1 MRITTG
7 KVVQGRIELEGDPLD
22 DGEIV
27 TVLSHDSGEAFELSA
42 EAEDD
47 LLASI
52 AEADRG
58 ELLTR
63 EQVFAMLQYS
73 GD

>member
-7 KVVQGRIELEGDPLD
+7 KVVQGRIELEGDPLG

-27 TVLSHDSGEAFELSA
+27 TVLSQDCGEAFELSA
-42 EAEDD
+42 EAEDE

-58 ELLTR
+58 EFLTR
-63 EQVFAMLQYS
+63 QQVFAMLQHS